1 MLRPGE
7 GWGPLSV
14 MWSNVVYVRPTWE
27 KILVQLHLH
36 FTSLFTHLACAV
48 LKSSRTSANTD
59 GGGCLMEDGAPGVPV
74 AEASDAEVP
83 VGVEVEAV
91 PPS

>member
-1 MLRPGE
+1 
-7 GWGPLSV
+7 
-14 MWSNVVYVRPTWE
+14 
-27 KILVQLHLH
+27 
-36 FTSLFTHLACAV
+36 
-48 LKSSRTSANTD
+48 
-59 GGGCLMEDGAPGVPV
+59 MEDGAPGVPV